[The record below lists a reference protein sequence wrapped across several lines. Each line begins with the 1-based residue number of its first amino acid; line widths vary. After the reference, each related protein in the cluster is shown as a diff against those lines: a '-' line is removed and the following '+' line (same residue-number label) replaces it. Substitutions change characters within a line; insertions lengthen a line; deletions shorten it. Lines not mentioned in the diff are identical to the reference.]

1 MSLMTFSIVS
11 LICITCSALILS
23 NNRISDLEYK
33 NEKLNI
39 KKYYRGLPGYLSWT
53 GKDAG

>member
-1 MSLMTFSIVS
+1 MSLMTFSIVG

-33 NEKLNI
+33 NEKLKEENL
-39 KKYYRGLPGYLSWT
+39 GLIE
-53 GKDAG
+53 